1 MKELHLRMPAGLLDR
16 LDAQRKKDGTTT
28 DRSDFIRRLVEKEIT
43 RMENRAARD
52 LVMTSQL
59 PNHPPIRSSH
69 RPTVGRSLGN
79 GATEQSAASS
89 TEQSS
94 DSATGTG
101 GN

>member
-28 DRSDFIRRLVEKEIT
+28 DRSDFIRRVVEKEIT
-43 RMENRAARD
+43 RLENRSARD
-52 LVMTSQL
+52 LVMKPQL
-59 PNHPPIRSSH
+59 LSPPPTRSDKS
-69 RPTVGRSLGN
+69 
-79 GATEQSAASS
+79 ATEQSAASS

-94 DSATGTG
+94 HSSTEA